1 MHERRTA
8 TSPHQRWT
16 GGHVRA
22 PASSWGVSWGP
33 RRAEWE
39 CRPGASLG
47 HVLLSR
53 HREAGP
59 STSELAR
66 RKARWAPRVNLK
78 PNRPIRSSEQEI
90 PVLRA
95 QGWGWP
101 TRGHPANSHRNPGTS
116 TPSCK
121 RSQNCQDLT
130 GIWLLLRA
138 RLSRKA
144 PPWERACTQRGRPQA
159 HRRTQGPGPR
169 LLRRKAGSSR
179 SHDGWQYARRPSANR
194 RSPGHGARSPGRLK
208 QTRHER
214 RVTEA
219 KEQAAL
225 QRKLAERRGAG
236 LIRAEQR
243 RAPRD
248 PEQKR
253 TWRGRR
259 ERTWHRKARPRK
271 RAQTSPHAPLPAAEL
286 WPSGS
291 GADGCRGGGGC
302 RCGQGGVAQTAGAW
316 FHTLKGPADRAQG
329 HRGTQWSPASGGLTS
344 NDGGKTHV
352 HVAPAR
358 ARPVCAGDTQHV
370 RQVSRRESRSLGPEC
385 TCNVTTGSG
394 AGNEATPGP
403 QAQFRASVPTSKLL
417 AVWLGL
423 VRDSVGAG
431 KPMSAGQGPP
441 GPRPRPGARI
451 GAPRQ
456 HEAKDTTTTTPPL
469 PRATPPPPGG
479 NGKWREL
486 SRAGLVTV
494 PRTRTDPRA
503 AQPPTSRPGASCR
516 ERAWF
521 GGPWLPRF

>member
-130 GIWLLLRA
+130 GIWLLLSA

-214 RVTEA
+214 RVGSQRTGGFAEEA
-219 KEQAAL
+219 GRAA
-225 QRKLAERRGAG
+225 
-236 LIRAEQR
+236 
-243 RAPRD
+243 
-248 PEQKR
+248 
-253 TWRGRR
+253 RGR
-259 ERTWHRKARPRK
+259 
-271 RAQTSPHAPLPAAEL
+271 PH
-286 WPSGS
+286 
-291 GADGCRGGGGC
+291 
-302 RCGQGGVAQTAGAW
+302 QG
-316 FHTLKGPADRAQG
+316 
-329 HRGTQWSPASGGLTS
+329 
-344 NDGGKTHV
+344 
-352 HVAPAR
+352 
-358 ARPVCAGDTQHV
+358 
-370 RQVSRRESRSLGPEC
+370 
-385 TCNVTTGSG
+385 
-394 AGNEATPGP
+394 
-403 QAQFRASVPTSKLL
+403 
-417 AVWLGL
+417 
-423 VRDSVGAG
+423 
-431 KPMSAGQGPP
+431 
-441 GPRPRPGARI
+441 
-451 GAPRQ
+451 
-456 HEAKDTTTTTPPL
+456 
-469 PRATPPPPGG
+469 
-479 NGKWREL
+479 
-486 SRAGLVTV
+486 
-494 PRTRTDPRA
+494 
-503 AQPPTSRPGASCR
+503 
-516 ERAWF
+516 
-521 GGPWLPRF
+521 